1 MNLGKIESVLGV
13 LQSPAFEPVVMAI
26 RNKCPDAAEG
36 ILRYIECEQTEML
49 VEGIIN
55 HHESWL
61 IDQAIEECYRRIELM
76 RGE

>member
-1 MNLGKIESVLGV
+1 MNIGKIESVLGV

-49 VEGIIN
+49 MV
-55 HHESWL
+55 H
-61 IDQAIEECYRRIELM
+61 
-76 RGE
+76 